1 MCYTLY
7 AVQCFLY
14 ESTINR
20 ALPEIFM
27 IYGGI
32 L

>member
-1 MCYTLY
+1 MLY
-7 AVQCFLY
+7 CVYSAFLY

-27 IYGGI
+27 IDGGI